1 MSSPTFLNT
10 FILERRLLEFKQ
22 YILHMQI
29 VKYSIQHSLNDL
41 LQCLLLSLK
50 ISTEMMFIFIAT
62 S

>member
-22 YILHMQI
+22 YVLHMQI